1 MRFGVSFFAE
11 DVARMNVIVR
21 IITGA
26 LQDADNDSYR
36 RAVRVYL
43 FQAASSVVVG
53 LVLFIGAAFTGSLA
67 LLQWTRK
74 YRLAKG
80 GAIISEMK
88 ERSLV
93 TNVKRNK
100 RISLGCFSLLILLIT
115 GSWAAYI
122 YGAVT
127 GHNT

>member
-1 MRFGVSFFAE
+1 
-11 DVARMNVIVR
+11 MNIIVR

-26 LQDADNDSYR
+26 LQDADDDSYR

-43 FQAASSVVVG
+43 FLAACSVVVG
-53 LVLFIGAAFTGSLA
+53 LAIFIGSMLTDELG

-74 YRLAKG
+74 KRLTYG
-80 GAIISEMK
+80 PEIIDRMR

-93 TNVKRNK
+93 TYGR
-100 RISLGCFSLLILLIT
+100 RSWWISLCCFGALVLLIL

-122 YGAVT
+122 WGAVT
-127 GHNT
+127 GHNS